1 LILGSYLDPSL
12 TLVSYHY
19 FHTFATYE
27 PFAAMTIELTNEQKI
42 KILNSDDVYSV
53 MQEILLREEKIDQE
67 KEHLW
72 MIGLATNNRILYLEL
87 VSLGSVKAT
96 TVEPMNVFRV
106 AVMKGAV
113 NVIMVHNHPS
123 GELVASAA
131 DKDLT
136 DRLIQV
142 GRILNIQVIDHLI
155 ISTESYLSF
164 ADEGIMKELQQSLKW
179 VPEFEIV
186 DRIRKEEKKIREEA
200 VREAK
205 KVAKNEGLKEGLEKG
220 KVEGKKEGL
229 QEGIEKGKIEGEQKG
244 VNKEKNTIA
253 KGMKAKGYSIKEI
266 IELTGLTKQE
276 IGKL

>member
-1 LILGSYLDPSL
+1 
-12 TLVSYHY
+12 
-19 FHTFATYE
+19 
-27 PFAAMTIELTNEQKI
+27 
-42 KILNSDDVYSV
+42 